1 MNSSGLFILADI
13 LPPANLAIRLITIK
27 SILKAMKPW
36 LHRIESF
43 VDRAIPY
50 ALIVLAFIIIA
61 ELFFKE
67 FAEKYH
73 LLLLILDYIVIGLFV
88 IDLIFKY
95 NRIRNFKGF
104 LKECWLDIIAIFPF
118 VLVFRLVEEVVFL
131 TRFSAEFKEGQSILH
146 TIVEGRREFAE
157 LFGKSEKLIREA
169 EAAGKITRTE
179 RFLRLMRPVA
189 RAPRLVKAIPFYEKP
204 VGKHHLHEMEELK
217 EAEKEIGKLGRKAGK
232 ELKRAERIAGGKIK
246 SVSRNI
252 KKKT

>member
-1 MNSSGLFILADI
+1 
-13 LPPANLAIRLITIK
+13 
-27 SILKAMKPW
+27 MKPW
-36 LHRIESF
+36 LHKIESF

-73 LLLLILDYIVIGLFV
+73 LLLLILDYAIISFFV

-95 NRIRNFKGF
+95 NRIRNFKNF
-104 LKECWLDIIAIFPF
+104 FKECWLDILAIFPF
-118 VLVFRLVEEVVFL
+118 VLVFRLVEEIVFL

-169 EAAGKITRTE
+169 EAAGKISRTE
-179 RFLRLMRPVA
+179 RILRVMRPVA
-189 RAPRLVKAIPFYEKP
+189 RVPRLVKAIPFYEKP
-204 VGKHHLHEMEELK
+204 IGRHHLHEMEELTQ
-217 EAEKEIGKLGRKAGK
+217 AETEIKKAGK
-232 ELKRAERIAGGKIK
+232 ELMRAERVAEGKIK
-246 SVSRNI
+246 SVS
-252 KKKT
+252 KKLKKNLKEC